1 MPIVTVTQW
10 VYSTINGMP
19 LPGNTG
25 PLQAFI
31 TPPNPEEDQLD
42 PHANIWPSAGTEK
55 RQSLPRAPA
64 PVVGT
69 TTSGWKTMPHS
80 IDIWLYFFMDDSDPT
95 PDLTFLTVIDDVM
108 DALRTTQD
116 PVLLADPVTGR
127 YSQIYATGER
137 MTYDVSPVRG
147 TTADQRTLRWDA
159 RVVAPILEDFQA

>member
-1 MPIVTVTQW
+1 MPIVTATQW
-10 VYSTINGMP
+10 VYNVLNGMP

-42 PHANIWPSAGTEK
+42 PHAYIWPSAGSES
-55 RQSLPRAPA
+55 RESLPRSGV

-69 TTSGWKTMPHS
+69 TTSGWKTLTHNV
-80 IDIWLYFFMDDSDPT
+80 DIWISWFQDDSDPT
-95 PDLTFLTVIDDVM
+95 PDLTFLAVTDDVM

-137 MTYDVSPVRG
+137 MGYDVSTVKG
-147 TTADQRTLRWDA
+147 TTADQRILRWDSKIAA
-159 RVVAPILEDFQA
+159 RVLEDFQS